1 MSTVSLASGRPTI
14 ADRLIRRSLV
24 TDIVLVAAGAGLT
37 GLLAQWMIPMWP
49 VPFSGQTLAV
59 LLVGASLGA
68 ARGAISLALYAVLGV
83 VGVPWFSDGSHGLAV
98 VLGPTG
104 GYIVGFIAAAALV
117 GWLAQRE
124 WDRKV
129 VGAVVAF
136 LAGSVTIYAIALP
149 WLAAVTGL
157 DPAATLRAGLY
168 PFILGDV
175 LKALVAGAALP
186 LSWKLVA
193 RLKR

>member
-14 ADRLIRRSLV
+14 ADRLVRRSLA

-37 GLLAQWMIPMWP
+37 GLLAQWVIPMWP

-68 ARGAISLALYAVLGV
+68 ARGAISLALYALLGV
-83 VGVPWFSDGSHGLAV
+83 IGVPWFSDWSHGPSV
-98 VLGPTG
+98 VFGPTG

-117 GWLAQRE
+117 GWLAQRQ

-149 WLAAVTGL
+149 WLAVVTGFDL
-157 DPAATLRAGLY
+157 ATTLQRGLY
-168 PFILGDV
+168 PFIVGDV

-193 RLKR
+193 RAKR

>member
-1 MSTVSLASGRPTI
+1 MSTVSLAYGRPTI
-14 ADRLIRRSLV
+14 ADRLIPRSLV

-37 GLLAQWMIPMWP
+37 GLLAQWMIPVGP

-68 ARGAISLALYAVLGV
+68 ARGAISLALYALLGV
-83 VGVPWFSDGSHGLAV
+83 VGVPWFTDGAHGLS
-98 VLGPTG
+98 VLIGGTG
-104 GYIVGFIAAAALV
+104 GYILGFIAAAALV

-124 WDRKV
+124 WDRKI
-129 VGAVVAF
+129 VGAIVAF

-149 WLAAVTGL
+149 WLAVVGGYDL
-157 DPAATLRAGLY
+157 ATTLTYGLY

-175 LKALVAGAALP
+175 MKALVAGAALP

>member
-1 MSTVSLASGRPTI
+1 MSTVSLAYGRPTI
-14 ADRLIRRSLV
+14 ADRLIRRSLA
-24 TDIVLVAAGAGLT
+24 TDIALVAGGAALT
-37 GLLAQWMIPMWP
+37 GLLAQVMIPMWP

-68 ARGAISLALYAVLGV
+68 ARGAISLALYALLGV
-83 VGVPWFSDGSHGLAV
+83 VGVPWFTEASHGV
-98 VLGPTG
+98 GVILGPTG
-104 GYIVGFIAAAALV
+104 GYILGFIAAAALV

-149 WLAAVTGL
+149 YLAVVGGFDLAQ
-157 DPAATLRAGLY
+157 TLQYGLY
-168 PFILGDV
+168 PFVLGDI

-186 LSWKLVA
+186 LAWKLVA
-193 RLKR
+193 RVKR